1 MSPVYCDIFNK
12 DNHTSHVPNP
22 HRTTHAYCSYCSE
35 SSSAINERILQVD
48 GNASMD
54 DDDDFSESDTISN
67 LSSLSLPQTGDQ
79 FSVLPTIYSA
89 NARSVFSK
97 FEDLVHTF
105 HNSRIDL
112 AQISETWQDVNKH
125 ED

>member
-1 MSPVYCDIFNK
+1 MEKQCLFSLVYCDICNK

-54 DDDDFSESDTISN
+54 DDDDFSDESDTISN

-79 FSVLPTIYSA
+79 PFTQ
-89 NARSVFSK
+89 K
-97 FEDLVHTF
+97 MQDLSF
-105 HNSRIDL
+105 PNL
-112 AQISETWQDVNKH
+112 MTWSTSFIIQ
-125 ED
+125 E